1 MRIKTIVSGFALCCG
16 AAFAQAP
23 ALPDP
28 SATDPSA
35 LGWMQGFP
43 PPPDKLIKFS
53 DGSNYKFPRTRW
65 SFSHTRELVPTA
77 NVWRGDGR
85 KSALPQRTVALDGL
99 KFIDDQ
105 GKEATWAEMLT
116 RTYTDGVLVM
126 HKGEVIYEK
135 YFGAGAPELPHAAFS
150 VDRKSVV

>member
-135 YFGAGAPELPHAAFS
+135 YFGAGS
-150 VDRKSVV
+150 VP